1 VSVIDGLVSG
11 MDTTTIINQLIEASR
26 APVTRLTSRQTQA
39 NSAATALGTLRGL
52 VTSVRT
58 AADALDGPTD
68 WRAAAATTSDA
79 NVATASADGSATPG
93 SLSFTVDRLAAAHS
107 LITNGAARADT
118 DAWATGD
125 LVLDIAGEQHTIAV
139 LPDAESGVLDLD
151 SVVSAV
157 NAADLGVRAQAV
169 QVAPGQ
175 YRLQLEAELTGA
187 DSTFAVVSGLDA
199 GVEIARQ
206 GQDARIVLSGGTI
219 DAVSPTN
226 TFDDLLP
233 GLDVTVRK
241 VSTEPVSVQVK
252 LDPDALATKVQA
264 LVAAV
269 NNALANV
276 KATTAYDPTTKR
288 ASVLTGDPSA
298 RRVSQEL
305 GRALMDGVPASPL
318 GSPGLAGV
326 TLKKDG
332 TISFDRTKFLSAY
345 EDDPAAVEALFACG
359 DDSSPGVAQRLL
371 AVADAATVTG
381 TGYLRT
387 AEQSRRDRA
396 TELGKQI
403 TTIEDRLDREAL
415 ALRKRFSGMEAALG
429 TLQSQGTWLAGQI
442 SSLTA

>member
-39 NSAATALGTLRGL
+39 NSAAGALSTLRGL
-52 VTSVRT
+52 VTSVCS

-68 WRAAAATTSDA
+68 WRAAAATSSDTSI
-79 NVATASADGSATPG
+79 VTASASGTATPG
-93 SLSFTVDRLAAAHS
+93 SLTFTVERLAAAHT

-125 LVLDIAGEQHTIAV
+125 IVLDIGGEQHTIPV
-139 LPDAESGVLDLD
+139 LPDAESGELDLD
-151 SVVSAV
+151 SVVSAL
-157 NAADLGVRAQAV
+157 NAADVGVRAQAV

-175 YRLQLEAELTGA
+175 FRLQLEAEETGA
-187 DSTFAVVSGLDA
+187 DSTFTLVSGLDA
-199 GVEIARQ
+199 AVDVARQ
-206 GQDARIVLSGGTI
+206 GQDARVVFSGGTI

-241 VSTEPVSVQVK
+241 VSTEPVTVEVK
-252 LDPDALATKVQA
+252 RDPESLATKVQA
-264 LVAAV
+264 LVSAV

-288 ASVLTGDPSA
+288 ASVLTGDASA

-305 GRALMDGVPASPL
+305 GRALMDGVSGSAL
-318 GSPGLAGV
+318 GSPSLAGV

-332 TISFDRTKFLSAY
+332 TISFDRTKFLATY
-345 EDDPAAVEALFACG
+345 EDDPSAVEALFTNG
-359 DDSSPGVAQRLL
+359 DDSSPGVSQRLL

-387 AEQSRRDRA
+387 AEQGRRDRA

-403 TTIEDRLDREAL
+403 TTIEERLDREAL

-442 SSLTA
+442 SSLTG

>member
-26 APVTRLTSRQTQA
+26 APVNRLTSRQSQA
-39 NSAATALGTLRGL
+39 TSAASALSTLRTL

-58 AADALDGPTD
+58 AADALDGALD
-68 WRAAAATTSDA
+68 WRAAAATSSDTA
-79 NVATASADGSATPG
+79 IATATASSTATAG
-93 SLSFTVDRLAAAHS
+93 SLTFTVDRLAAAHT
-107 LITNGAARADT
+107 LITDGAARASDE
-118 DAWATGD
+118 AWATGD
-125 LVLDIAGEQHTIAV
+125 IVIEADGEQHTIAV
-139 LPDAESGVLDLD
+139 TPNDSSGVLDLD
-151 SVVSAV
+151 SVVRAINDAGV
-157 NAADLGVRAQAV
+157 GVRAQAV
-169 QVAPGQ
+169 QVAPGAF
-175 YRLQLEAELTGA
+175 RLQLVAEETGA
-187 DSTFAVVSGLDA
+187 DSEFTVVSGLDA
-199 GVEIARQ
+199 GLDVVQQ
-206 GQDARIVLSGGTI
+206 GQDARIVFAGGTV
-219 DAVSPTN
+219 DAVSFTN

-241 VSTEPVSVQVK
+241 VSADAVTVQVK
-252 LDPDALATKVQA
+252 RDPEALATKVQA
-264 LVAAV
+264 LVTAV

-276 KATTAYDPTTKR
+276 KSATAYDPTTKR
-288 ASVLTGDPSA
+288 ASVLTGDASA

-305 GRALMDGVPASPL
+305 LRGLMDGVSASPL

-332 TISFDRTKFLSAY
+332 TISFDRAKFLAAY
-345 EDDPAAVEALFACG
+345 EDDPAAVEALFTN
-359 DDSSPGVAQRLL
+359 DDDGSPGVAQRLL
-371 AVADAATVTG
+371 AAADAAIVTG

-403 TTIEDRLDREAL
+403 TTIEERLDREAL

-442 SSLTA
+442 SSMTK